1 MHKNLNTT
9 ALGISGRQSEVIE
22 LAMTYGFRSIDID
35 VVDLMKRAERSSLEG
50 ATRFITSSKV
60 SIGSFEIPIN
70 LDASE
75 EEFAKK
81 LIEISKVAEM
91 ASHVGAQIGVLQ
103 IPAATDRLPY
113 HEYFEVLRKR
123 VAVIAKE
130 FAAKSLSVALNF
142 SAATES
148 RANKQFKFISDV
160 EGFVTF
166 AKLCSAPNVG
176 IVVDSWNWI
185 VGGGNLDHLT
195 SLTVE
200 KILCVRLASSPEEFD
215 ISSASIDQRMMPTKD
230 GLVDNSA
237 IAKKLYA
244 EGYRSSVTAFPS
256 PAALGGKTRDA
267 ALANVVESLDEI
279 FASADIPIAGR
290 KLEAQPM
297 MAGR

>member
-35 VVDLMKRAERSSLEG
+35 VVDLIKRSERSSLDG
-50 ATRFITSSKV
+50 ATRFLTSSKV
-60 SIGSFEIPIN
+60 SIGSFDIPIN
-70 LDASE
+70 MDASE

-81 LIEISKVAEM
+81 LAELSKVTEL

-123 VAVIAKE
+123 VAAIAKE
-130 FAAKSLSVALNF
+130 FAAKSLNVALNF
-142 SAATES
+142 SAALES

-166 AKLCSAPNVG
+166 AKLCAAPNVG
-176 IVVDSWNWI
+176 IVVDSWNWT
-185 VGGGNLDHLT
+185 VGGGTLDQLANLA
-195 SLTVE
+195 VE
-200 KILCVRLASSPEEFD
+200 KIYCVRLASAPEEFD
-215 ISSASIDQRMMPTKD
+215 VASASNDNRAMPSKD
-230 GLVDNSA
+230 GLVQNVA
-237 IAKKLYA
+237 MIKKLYA
-244 EGYRSSVTAFPS
+244 EGYRSSVTGFPS

-279 FASADIPIAGR
+279 FAAAEVPVAGR
-290 KLEAQPM
+290 KTDAQPM
-297 MAGR
+297 LAGR